1 MLPPVNCP
9 SIWLVGVVLV
19 VALSLGRFAAGP
31 LTGDDDYVLHNLA
44 SSNLRDV
51 LFAFNV
57 DLVKGEGGETVWYEG
72 FDTLQR
78 RYVRV
83 VPSGLMAIEYRLFGS
98 NPIGFK
104 TVSLLVHL
112 LNLVLGYGLLRRQL
126 ADPVTAAA
134 IVALL
139 GSAPRGGGVRRVDR
153 VSADPG
159 GGARIASRRRG
170 AVEVARRGHGRRARP
185 RPGRGQLGL
194 QPPEAAARQALAGTP
209 PWRSKRAAVPRSP
222 AGPVRRRRCSPWRC
236 SRSSHAW
243 ARAPCLPLIQRTL
256 PSRFGIAPARR

>member
-1 MLPPVNCP
+1 MPPVNRP
-9 SIWLVGVVLV
+9 FDPWLVGVVLV
-19 VALSLGRFAAGP
+19 VAVSLGRFAAGP

-139 GSAPRGGGVRRVDR
+139 GLHPAAAECVGWIACQPILVAALASLLGV
-153 VSADPG
+153 
-159 GGARIASRRRG
+159 GALLRLREG
-170 AVEVARRGHGRRARP
+170 ATVGRRAAFMAAGPSPPRCRRTRGP
-185 RPGRGQLGL
+185 AVSAWCRLSSLRDGSACLWPRRTRPGC
-194 QPPEAAARQALAGTP
+194 PTA
-209 PWRSKRAAVPRSP
+209 
-222 AGPVRRRRCSPWRC
+222 
-236 SRSSHAW
+236 RSS
-243 ARAPCLPLIQRTL
+243 
-256 PSRFGIAPARR
+256 RFD